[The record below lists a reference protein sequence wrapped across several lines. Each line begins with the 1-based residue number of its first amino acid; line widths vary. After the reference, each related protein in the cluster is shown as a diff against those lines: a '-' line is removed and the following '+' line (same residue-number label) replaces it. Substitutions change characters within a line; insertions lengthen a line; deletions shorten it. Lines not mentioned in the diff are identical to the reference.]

1 MEKFYFVNSAKFPRQ
16 TIENLNSE
24 YLFSFNFLELLK
36 QGFSYLFGADEVRFS
51 LPTYQFGTMLFG
63 EFDYRYFVQ
72 KEPNITILMRSII
85 ILSTIYIH
93 WTT

>member
-1 MEKFYFVNSAKFPRQ
+1 MEKFYFVNSAKFPKQ

-36 QGFSYLFGADEVRFS
+36 PGVLAMSLELMRPSNFS

-63 EFDYRYFVQ
+63 EFDYRY
-72 KEPNITILMRSII
+72 
-85 ILSTIYIH
+85 
-93 WTT
+93 